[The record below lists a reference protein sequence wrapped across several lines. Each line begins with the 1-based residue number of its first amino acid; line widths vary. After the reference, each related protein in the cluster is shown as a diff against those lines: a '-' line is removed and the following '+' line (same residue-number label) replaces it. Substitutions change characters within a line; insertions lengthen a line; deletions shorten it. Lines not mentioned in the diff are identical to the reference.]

1 MADGTADWPRL
12 GSVIEQRMDELN
24 LTQSEVQAR
33 GGPSPAKVREIVNGR
48 STVLSPSK
56 RRDLERALSWRPGS
70 IDLVLAGGE
79 PTAIQL
85 GDNLHQL
92 IPVGPARADDHSASE
107 PITPPTQ
114 DDSTEAL
121 ILGPGAKILADSQL
135 ETADSMLDL
144 LATLDKDDAVHREF
158 APRLLAHLDDVFDLL
173 DRTLRFLRQ
182 GDYAGVQSRAR
193 RAHQRAGA
201 QRLRLGLSDA
211 LSEGDSRSRVER
223 SLNAMSAA
231 QEEALADAEDRA
243 EARREPSA
251 ADLGPDRW
259 PDGQPVYDED
269 WEQWKA
275 WRAAGEPE
283 DWELYRSGKQSDVEA
298 VGGPGSYRIVPG
310 PTDKERF
317 NAAQDADAE
326 APDPA
331 APDDRI
337 PPM

>member
-1 MADGTADWPRL
+1 MTGTEWNRLAEQVIARRVSLGMKTTKAFAEAADLSARMVGDVENARRTNYSA
-12 GSVIEQRMDELN
+12 GAKAQIEN
-24 LTQSEVQAR
+24 
-33 GGPSPAKVREIVNGR
+33 
-48 STVLSPSK
+48 
-56 RRDLERALSWRPGS
+56 ALRWRPGS
-70 IDLVLAGGE
+70 IDLVLTGGE
-79 PTAIQL
+79 PTPIQL
-85 GDNLHQL
+85 GDNLDQL
-92 IPVGPARADDHSASE
+92 IPVGAARADDHSASE
-107 PITPPTQ
+107 PITRPTQ

-201 QRLRLGLSDA
+201 QRLRLGISDA

-326 APDPA
+326 APDA
-331 APDDRI
+331 ETTDGEA
-337 PPM
+337 